1 VVAEVREVLAR
12 HDLAVKRVAHPRRSL
27 ESLFLE
33 IVEQAKAEGVRTA
46 GASAGGPVA
55 EFLAEQQS
63 PATATPNEAGAV
75 DAGLLDS
82 LTRR

>member
-1 VVAEVREVLAR
+1 
-12 HDLAVKRVAHPRRSL
+12 
-27 ESLFLE
+27 
-33 IVEQAKAEGVRTA
+33 VRTA

-55 EFLAEQQS
+55 EFLARQQS
-63 PATATPNEAGAV
+63 PATATPHEAGAV